1 MVSGGRRSRGS
12 ARLERKVATRA
23 PKKRVVV
30 VCEGE
35 KTEPMY
41 LKLVNA
47 RSESALIE
55 LVVVDEPSTAPKQLV
70 ERACR
75 EKKAAEKQARRTK
88 DPNTNIDELW
98 CAFDVDEHP
107 LIREACQQADDNG
120 IHLAISNPCIELWLL
135 LHFAD
140 QQGYI
145 HRDDARRQLQQRIK
159 DYDKRLTT
167 LDDFEGKFEDARD
180 RAKKLEAKHIGDETS
195 FPENNPSSGMWRL
208 VEAMQAEY

>member
-1 MVSGGRRSRGS
+1 MANGNRRGRGGTK
-12 ARLERKVATRA
+12 LERKVATRA

-47 RSESALIE
+47 RSEAALIE

-75 EKKAAEKQARRTK
+75 EKKVAEKKARQTK
-88 DPNTNIDELW
+88 DPNAKIDELW
-98 CAFDVDEHP
+98 CALDVDEHL
-107 LIREACQQADDNG
+107 LIKEARQQAKDNG
-120 IHLAISNPCIELWLL
+120 IHLAISNPCIEVWLL

-140 QQGYI
+140 QHSYI
-145 HRDDARRQLQQRIK
+145 HRHDARRKLQQHIK
-159 DYDKRLTT
+159 GYDKRLTT
-167 LDDFEGKFEDARD
+167 LDDLEGRFEEARG
-180 RAKKLEAKHIGDETS
+180 RAKKLEVKHEGDGTS
-195 FPENNPSSGMWRL
+195 FPENNPSSDMWKL
-208 VEAMQAEY
+208 VETMSAEY